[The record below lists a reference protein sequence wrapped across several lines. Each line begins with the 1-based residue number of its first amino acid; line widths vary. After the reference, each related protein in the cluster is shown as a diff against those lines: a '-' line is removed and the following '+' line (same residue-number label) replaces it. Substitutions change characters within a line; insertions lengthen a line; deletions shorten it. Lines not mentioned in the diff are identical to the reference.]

1 MAVGFV
7 PYVPTKDPVPDDVEG
22 LKRGAAI
29 VGHDRSLRRY
39 RHRPAVLEHRA
50 DGELRLLV
58 RRLGLA
64 PTDPN
69 DVWSTAAS
77 ADLTRSSVRSLSRGV
92 AYLATDVRPA
102 VRAIWKH
109 GPLVLDFDDIET
121 AFTRSWRA
129 GVNSRSPDRV
139 GRVNT
144 SGHHSDSNWQARAS
158 LKASTETAL
167 LRQHRQPQRVG
178 LGRRRRREARD
189 RRQAQRLERGHARRR
204 CW

>member
-1 MAVGFV
+1 MIAPLGSILQETVGAILCGLVTLLLALGMAVGFV

-22 LKRGAAI
+22 LKRGAAISVHATGI

-109 GPLVLDFDDIET
+109 GPLVLDFDDTET
-121 AFTRSWRA
+121 R
-129 GVNSRSPDRV
+129 DRV
-139 GRVNT
+139 YAEL
-144 SGHHSDSNWQARAS
+144 ARWS
-158 LKASTETAL
+158 E
-167 LRQHRQPQRVG
+167 
-178 LGRRRRREARD
+178 
-189 RRQAQRLERGHARRR
+189 
-204 CW
+204 